1 MIYITTVVRPPRME
15 IGAFGKLALG
25 GAMFRDQ
32 QHVFIMV
39 DYAETRT
46 VALLFHLMC
55 LVCGCFFLVVLL
67 FGVCVGASVFPLLRM
82 GKLVS
87 HSPSVLSI
95 PASLSPLDLI
105 QLQPMD
111 RRLR

>member
-39 DYAETRT
+39 DYAETRI
-46 VALLFHLMC
+46 VACSTSCVLSVVVFSSLC
-55 LVCGCFFLVVLL
+55 CFLVFVLVLL
-67 FGVCVGASVFPLLRM
+67 SFPY
-82 GKLVS
+82 
-87 HSPSVLSI
+87 
-95 PASLSPLDLI
+95 
-105 QLQPMD
+105 
-111 RRLR
+111 